1 MANQKWRQLW
11 PYLIIAIVAV
21 VEILPQILT
30 KSYIV
35 GIDSIFH
42 MNRFYDAAMQI
53 KTGHFNYFQSF
64 FGYQQT
70 GRVINALYGPLF
82 AYFNG
87 ILLLI
92 AGTWFKFQLLTSW
105 LYLSISGW
113 LMYRLAIKNRVA
125 PGPAVVVS
133 AMYLL
138 SSPML
143 SWVSGTQFTGLGAMF
158 TPLVMLAGT
167 NMMRRDKITV
177 IPLAL
182 SMTLVIQ
189 MHLMTS
195 IICATALIPFFIVA
209 FIYSHHRGQLCL
221 DLLKAVGLTLLL
233 TANVW
238 GAMLE
243 LFKSNTLLPVA
254 PQLVMSENAF
264 NVINTHS
271 YVLVP
276 VYTILYLLVTIYVVK
291 HWRQLNLFT
300 KVIFGNSM
308 LFLWLSSYFFPWN
321 WIQKMVPGVAYYI
334 QMPARFYVVSF
345 ALLFLM
351 VGIILTHQAPH
362 WLQVTKWWL
371 ATLAF
376 LGIFGVAAGTVIL
389 GTVSYHADRVVDNP
403 TNLKFHTKRPQKL
416 RAALHSAHLKTALTD
431 MTKSTPDYLPIKRAL
446 APDQYFPF
454 HPYHAYTVTA
464 IKKNHHHVRKQVTQ
478 NGLRVTWVNSA
489 KHAKMI
495 RIPVFK
501 YAHTSVARDGK
512 PFTAYRTSKVGALIV
527 KSHPGKNHL
536 TIGYRAS
543 RWFKALIL
551 IQVLGVIGLIGLLG
565 YRGLKN
571 NHQKS

>member
-1 MANQKWRQLW
+1 MANQKWRRLW
-11 PYLIIAIVAV
+11 PYLIIAIVAL

-30 KSYIV
+30 KSFIV

-53 KTGHFNYFQSF
+53 KTGDYNYFQSF

-70 GRVINALYGPLF
+70 GRVINALYGPVF

-87 ILLLI
+87 LLLLI

-105 LYLSISGW
+105 LYLSIAGW
-113 LMYRLAIKNRVA
+113 LMYRLAVANRVTTW
-125 PGPAVVVS
+125 PAVVVS
-133 AMYLL
+133 AMYLM

-167 NMMRRDKITV
+167 RMMREDKIAV
-177 IPLAL
+177 IPLSIA
-182 SMTLVIQ
+182 MTLVIQ

-195 IICATALIPFFIVA
+195 IICAAALIPFFVVA
-209 FIYSHHRGQLCL
+209 FIYSKHRVTLVV
-221 DLLKAVGLTLLL
+221 DLFKAVGLTLLL

-264 NVINTHS
+264 NVINTNS
-271 YVLVP
+271 YVLLP
-276 VYTILYLLVTIYVVK
+276 VYTILYLLVTIYVIAK
-291 HWRQLNLFT
+291 WKQLSLYT
-300 KVIFGNSM
+300 KVIFGNAM

-321 WIQKMVPGVAYYI
+321 WIAKFVPGVAYYI

-351 VGIILTHQAPH
+351 VGIILSHEVSH
-362 WLQVTKWWL
+362 GMQVARWTL

-376 LGIFGVAAGTVIL
+376 LGIFGIAEGTVIL
-389 GTVSYHADRVVDNP
+389 GTISYHAERVIDNP
-403 TNLKFHTKRPQKL
+403 TNLKLHTKSTQKL
-416 RAALHSAHLKTALTD
+416 RNSLKSTNLKTTLKYV
-431 MTKSTPDYLPIKRAL
+431 TKSTPDYLPIKKAL
-446 APDQYFPF
+446 APDEYFPF
-454 HPYHAYTVTA
+454 HPYHAYTITA
-464 IKKNHHHVRKQVTQ
+464 IKKNHYHVKKHVTK
-478 NGLRVTWVNSA
+478 NGLKVTWINP
-489 KHAKMI
+489 KNHDQNI

-501 YAHTSVARDGK
+501 YAHTTVARNGK
-512 PFTAYRTSKVGALIV
+512 TFTDYRTSKIGALIV

-536 TIGYRAS
+536 TIGYRVS
-543 RWFKALIL
+543 RWFKALVAL
-551 IQVLGVIGLIGLLG
+551 QGLTYVGLIGTLI
-565 YRGLKN
+565 YRKF
-571 NHQKS
+571 KR